1 MTLPVEREI
10 LQKEVERLTAE
21 GFDVFIEP
29 GPSLSPVFI
38 KGYRPDAV
46 AIGNGR
52 KIALEVA
59 SRSGPTDRKLSE
71 VAALFSQHP
80 EWEFRIIWVEPAD
93 SAPRLPIQTK
103 DQIRAIVG
111 EIKKLRG
118 DQYFRPSF
126 LLAWAAF
133 EAAARAI
140 AESQLGRPQTPGRI
154 VQVLGQEG
162 YLSPNE
168 ADEMRAL
175 IEKRNRL
182 VHGTLDVKVT
192 GDDVDR
198 LVHAIEIVT
207 AEIGE

>member
-1 MTLPVEREI
+1 MTLSIEREI

-29 GPSLSPVFI
+29 GPSLTPAFAV
-38 KGYRPDAV
+38 GYRPDAV

-59 SRSGPTDRKLSE
+59 SRGTSADRKLSE
-71 VAALFSQHP
+71 VAALFGQHP
-80 EWEFRIIWVEPAD
+80 EWEFRIIWIEPAM

-103 DQIRAIVG
+103 DQIQSILR

-118 DQYFRPSF
+118 DHYFRPSF

-133 EAAARAI
+133 EAAARAV
-140 AESQLGRPQTPGRI
+140 AEPQLGRPQTPGRI
-154 VQVLGQEG
+154 VQVLSQEG

-168 ADEMRAL
+168 ADEMRPL
-175 IEKRNRL
+175 VEKRNRL
-182 VHGTLDVKVT
+182 VHGTLDLEVT

-198 LVHAIEIVT
+198 LVQLIETVT
-207 AEIGE
+207 AEVGG